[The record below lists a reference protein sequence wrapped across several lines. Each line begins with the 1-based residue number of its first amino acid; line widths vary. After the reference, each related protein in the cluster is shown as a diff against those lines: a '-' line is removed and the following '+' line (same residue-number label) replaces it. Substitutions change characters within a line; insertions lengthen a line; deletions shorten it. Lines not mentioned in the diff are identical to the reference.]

1 MPEII
6 CGNLIAGKCREETA
20 EKVKLLKERTGKSP
34 RLDVIIAGSNPASRI
49 YVRNK
54 EKAAADTGILSFV
67 HALPAETSRESL
79 LEKIAELNENPE
91 VNGILVQ
98 LPLPRPEDEKIVTQ
112 AVSPEKDVDGF
123 HPLNLGRLMLRED
136 GFTPCT
142 PRGCM
147 RLIRSVLPEIRGLNA
162 VVIGRSTI
170 VGKPMAQLLLNAD
183 ATVTAA
189 HSKTVDLPSVCR
201 RADILVA
208 AVGIPRFV
216 KAEWVKDGAVVIDV
230 GINRL
235 ENGTLCGDVDFD
247 AVFPK
252 CRAITPVPKGVGPM
266 TIAMLME
273 NTLEAFCRQNGID
286 AAQRTKPSL

>member
-6 CGNLIAGKCREETA
+6 YGSLIAEKCRTETA
-20 EKVKLLKERTGKSP
+20 EKTAHLKKRTGKAP
-34 RLDVIIAGSNPASRI
+34 RLDVIIAGDNPASRI

-54 EKAAADTGILSFV
+54 EKAAANTGIVSIV
-67 HALPAETSRESL
+67 HALPVETPRENL
-79 LEKIAELNENPE
+79 LQRIAELNENSE

-98 LPLPRPEDEKIVTQ
+98 LPLPNPEDEKIVTQ
-112 AVSPEKDVDGF
+112 AVSPDKDVDGF

-147 RLIRSVLPEIRGLNA
+147 RLIHSVLPDISGLNA

-183 ATVTAA
+183 ATVTTT
-189 HSKTVDLPSVCR
+189 HSKTTDLPSVCR

-216 KAEWVKDGAVVIDV
+216 KAGWVRDGAVVIDV

-235 ENGTLCGDVDFD
+235 ENGTLCGDVDFE
-247 AVFPK
+247 AVLPK

-273 NTLEAFCRQNGID
+273 NTVEAFCRQNGID
-286 AAQRTKPSL
+286 PAQRTNPSL

>member
-6 CGNLIAGKCREETA
+6 YGSLIAEKCRTETA
-20 EKVKLLKERTGKSP
+20 EKTAHLKKRTGKAP
-34 RLDVIIAGSNPASRI
+34 RLDVIIAGDNPASRI

-54 EKAAADTGILSFV
+54 EKAAANTGIVSIV
-67 HALPAETSRESL
+67 HALPVETPRENL
-79 LEKIAELNENPE
+79 LQRIAELNENPE

-98 LPLPRPEDEKIVTQ
+98 LPLPNPEDEKIVTQ
-112 AVSPEKDVDGF
+112 AVSPDKDVDGF

-147 RLIRSVLPEIRGLNA
+147 RLIHSVLPDISGLNA

-183 ATVTAA
+183 ATVTTT
-189 HSKTVDLPSVCR
+189 HSKTTDLPSVCR

-216 KAEWVKDGAVVIDV
+216 KAGWVRDGAVVIDV

-235 ENGTLCGDVDFD
+235 ENGTLCGDVDFE
-247 AVFPK
+247 AVLPK

-273 NTLEAFCRQNGID
+273 NTVEAFCRQNGID
-286 AAQRTKPSL
+286 PAQRTNPSL